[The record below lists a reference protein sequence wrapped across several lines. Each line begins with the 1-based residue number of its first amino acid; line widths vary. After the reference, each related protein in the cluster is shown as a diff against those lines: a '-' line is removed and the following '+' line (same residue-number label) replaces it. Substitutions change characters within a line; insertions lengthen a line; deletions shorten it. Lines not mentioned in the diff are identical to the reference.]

1 MPLPPELDSL
11 VDVAVV
17 NSKFLPSLFT
27 SQVTSALLHLTQEK
41 MEEGVFLTQEGG
53 EKDTRMEV
61 VVVPLTREVERM
73 VGGDLSLEAEEG
85 KLLITKFFK
94 YLCCKILKSLK
105 LENVISLNSSRS
117 VISVS
122 LVLPLLMIGYT

>member
-11 VDVAVV
+11 VNVAVV

-41 MEEGVFLTQEGG
+41 MEEGVFQTQEGG

-61 VVVPLTREVERM
+61 VVVPLTREEYRM
-73 VGGDLSLEAEEG
+73 VGGDLSLEAEEE
-85 KLLITKFFK
+85 KLLITKF
-94 YLCCKILKSLK
+94 
-105 LENVISLNSSRS
+105 
-117 VISVS
+117 
-122 LVLPLLMIGYT
+122 